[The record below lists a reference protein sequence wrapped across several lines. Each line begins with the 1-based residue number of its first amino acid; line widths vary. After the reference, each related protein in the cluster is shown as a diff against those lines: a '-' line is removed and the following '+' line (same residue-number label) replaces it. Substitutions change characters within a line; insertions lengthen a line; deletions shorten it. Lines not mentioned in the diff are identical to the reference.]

1 MRFDAGGRSACFAA
15 MLLAAAVLSLFLWR
29 DIQRIHNLSEQL
41 TIERAQL
48 SALQRQAAQA
58 RRDAR
63 KAQAGGED
71 YAPAGKPAMAL
82 LQAIEAAWIEDVSLL
97 RLTADLPKSRLRL
110 QIAAVSNDALFE
122 FLARLKRGLGERV
135 FIERQ
140 ADRPAEDGLWRRD
153 ASVVVTW

>member
-1 MRFDAGGRSACFAA
+1 MPFDMGSRSAGIAA
-15 MLLAAAVLSLFLWR
+15 MLLAGAVLSLFLWR
-29 DIQRIHNLSEQL
+29 DIQRIEVLSAQL
-41 TIERAQL
+41 RIERAQL

-63 KAQAGGED
+63 KAQAGGETD
-71 YAPAGKPAMAL
+71 APAGKPAMAL

-97 RLTADLPKSRLRL
+97 RLTADLPKSSLRL
-110 QIAAVSNDALFE
+110 QIAAVSNEALFE
-122 FLARLKRGLGERV
+122 FVARLKRGLGERV

-140 ADRPAEDGLWRRD
+140 ADRPAGDGLWRRD